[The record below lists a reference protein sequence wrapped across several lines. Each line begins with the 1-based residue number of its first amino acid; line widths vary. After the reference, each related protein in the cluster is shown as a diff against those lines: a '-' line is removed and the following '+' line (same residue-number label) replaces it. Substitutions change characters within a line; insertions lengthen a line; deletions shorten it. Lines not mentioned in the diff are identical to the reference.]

1 MKAIN
6 KKGMTLVEVMI
17 AMLLSL
23 VIFLALMQTS
33 LISIDQNMR
42 SSLRDEA
49 VRIAEMRM
57 DQTRNIL
64 FTATTDNLT
73 GSSDTGSLAG
83 QGCPAVFTPTTGVIV
98 NRPVRNIQNFTFC
111 TNRAVTTAATDL
123 RQVVI
128 TVGWTWKGQG
138 YTHAVSSAIRRQ

>member
-1 MKAIN
+1 MKALN

-73 GSSDTGSLAG
+73 GS
-83 QGCPAVFTPTTGVIV
+83 
-98 NRPVRNIQNFTFC
+98 
-111 TNRAVTTAATDL
+111 
-123 RQVVI
+123 
-128 TVGWTWKGQG
+128 
-138 YTHAVSSAIRRQ
+138 